1 MDTVQDSLTSDWVAT
16 LNERVAEA
24 YIYGVRVA
32 AADMV
37 RVANQIAGT
46 KLPNFM
52 LSKELKR
59 GGWLRKSVK
68 RDGKTVRCYTNNVQD
83 AGWADDFATKVGDS
97 DALW

>member
-37 RVANQIAGT
+37 KVANQIAGT
-46 KLPNFM
+46 KLPSFV

-59 GGWLRKSVK
+59 GGWIKKQFK
-68 RDGKTVRCYTNNVQD
+68 RNGKMARGYTNNVQD
-83 AGWADDFATKVGDS
+83 ANWVDDFAAKVGEGD
-97 DALW
+97 DLW